1 MKKELPDVQS
11 TKINSIKL
19 SRVGVDNIDFPIYL
33 KTKKGGKVLC
43 YSKVNLYVSLRKNI
57 RGINMSRLPRLLMK
71 YRYTKFSRWV
81 MWKFL
86 YDLKKVSETE
96 DAYAKITFR
105 YFADKEAPISKEKSI
120 MAYECAF
127 IGHLGKKGYKFQLQ
141 VTVVGTS
148 LCPCSKEMSL
158 VNKEKNIGRGAHN
171 QRSKVTVTIETKRK
185 RAMYI
190 EDLIGL
196 IESNMS
202 CEIYP
207 VLKRPD
213 EKYVTEKAYKNP
225 KFVEDIARGIAI
237 ALQNGR
243 IIKWYKIKVVNE
255 ESIHPHNAVSY
266 ICRKLKGKKWVD
278 AIRTF

>member
-43 YSKVNLYVSLRKNI
+43 YSKVNLYISLHKNI

-190 EDLIGL
+190 EDLI
-196 IESNMS
+196 
-202 CEIYP
+202 
-207 VLKRPD
+207 D
-213 EKYVTEKAYKNP
+213 
-225 KFVEDIARGIAI
+225 
-237 ALQNGR
+237 
-243 IIKWYKIKVVNE
+243 
-255 ESIHPHNAVSY
+255 
-266 ICRKLKGKKWVD
+266 
-278 AIRTF
+278 